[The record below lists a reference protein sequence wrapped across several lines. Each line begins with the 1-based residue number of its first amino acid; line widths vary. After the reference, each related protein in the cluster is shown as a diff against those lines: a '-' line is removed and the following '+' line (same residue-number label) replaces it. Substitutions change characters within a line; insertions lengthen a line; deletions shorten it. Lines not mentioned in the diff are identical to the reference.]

1 MVGKRMNSQTENSAR
16 KILIIEDDPEISDL
30 LNLHLGDMN
39 YTVTCCNNGAVGLD
53 EAMIQNPDLVILDLM
68 LPDMDGFE
76 ICREIRKIDQYL
88 PILILSSRSEE
99 IDRVLGL
106 ELGADDYL
114 TKPFS
119 IRELQARVKAIFRRL
134 EALNTQSDK
143 NNHRPEKICFDRLE
157 VDFTKRKVCLDGQPV
172 ELTIKEF
179 DLLEIFMRHPG
190 RPYSRQD
197 LLENVWGYTFTGY
210 DHTVNSHI
218 NRLRAKIEQDPGH
231 PRYIK
236 TVWGLGYRFAEN
248 EELAE

>member
-1 MVGKRMNSQTENSAR
+1 
-16 KILIIEDDPEISDL
+16 
-30 LNLHLGDMN
+30 
-39 YTVTCCNNGAVGLD
+39 
-53 EAMIQNPDLVILDLM
+53 
-68 LPDMDGFE
+68 MDGFE
-76 ICREIRKIDQYL
+76 ICREIRKTDKYM

-119 IRELQARVKAIFRRL
+119 IRELQARVKAIFRRV
-134 EALNTQSDK
+134 EALDRQAESDT
-143 NNHRPEKICFDRLE
+143 NHQKKICCCGLE
-157 VDFTKRKVCLDGQPV
+157 VDFTKRRVSLEGQPV
-172 ELTIKEF
+172 ELTVKEF

-218 NRLRAKIEQDPGH
+218 NRLRAKIEKDPGN

-236 TVWGLGYRFAEN
+236 TVWGLGYRFAET